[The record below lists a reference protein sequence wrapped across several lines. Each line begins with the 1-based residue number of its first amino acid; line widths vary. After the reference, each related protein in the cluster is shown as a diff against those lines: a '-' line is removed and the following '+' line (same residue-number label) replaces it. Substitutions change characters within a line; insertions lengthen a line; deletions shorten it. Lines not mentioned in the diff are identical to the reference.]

1 MYKNRIMLILLAV
14 SMVTLQAFAFSTAQT
29 TANNTSKELSIKAE
43 INECIKT
50 AESKEAIYSCL
61 ETYKVA
67 NCVNIAE
74 SKEALYSCL
83 ETK

>member
-1 MYKNRIMLILLAV
+1 M
-14 SMVTLQAFAFSTAQT
+14 
-29 TANNTSKELSIKAE
+29 
-43 INECIKT
+43 NECIKT